1 MLVHSQVFK
10 TINLISIA
18 LIIKPLVK
26 LILHSQSADKL
37 ARKHLF
43 CFQSK
48 RLIHRTTC
56 HSNRLRVEA
65 VTTATL
71 STDRNGPEGPLSQEP
86 VTHEVVLQD
95 QIAPACDFYAR
106 GDNN

>member
-1 MLVHSQVFK
+1 M
-10 TINLISIA
+10 
-18 LIIKPLVK
+18 PLK
-26 LILHSQSADKL
+26 S
-37 ARKHLF
+37 
-43 CFQSK
+43 SK
-48 RLIHRTTC
+48 GRGC
-56 HSNRLRVEA
+56 YNCNP
-65 VTTATL
+65 